1 MIKHIFPY
9 IFLLLSGTS
18 NYLYIDLIHGTM
30 HLKFERIWQNAIVSR
45 IICFYIWN
53 LKDVYSFKSLL
64 KILGGKIRSDIK

>member
-30 HLKFERIWQNAIVSR
+30 HLKFE
-45 IICFYIWN
+45 
-53 LKDVYSFKSLL
+53 
-64 KILGGKIRSDIK
+64 KILFVSIYET